1 MERSHG
7 SLESG
12 AESVAGTEQN
22 PPEPKAPC
30 VPDSREVLGQA
41 HTVTGQVPGMRAS
54 GGSKSKLEQFEQ
66 HTNNDTAGPRPTV

>member
-1 MERSHG
+1 MERNHG

-12 AESVAGTEQN
+12 AESVAGTGQN
-22 PPEPKAPC
+22 PPEPEAPC

-41 HTVTGQVPGMRAS
+41 HTVMGQVPGMWAG

-66 HTNNDTAGPRPTV
+66 HTNNDTARPQPTV